1 MRLSVGR
8 WQAIVFDLDDTLY
21 PERDYVLSGFQ
32 AVAGWAEIHLQ
43 IPKEVGFAELKSLFE
58 QGVRGDT
65 FNRWLAAHNLPE
77 NVAIS
82 QMVQVYREHIPEI
95 APFPEV
101 REVLTALGKPY
112 RLGLISDGWRAVQQS
127 KMDALGLEPFFHAVV
142 LSDEWGREAWKPSA
156 KPFKVIV
163 QRLGVD
169 PARTV
174 YVGDNP
180 LKDFLGC
187 RRGGLFGVWVRRIGL
202 EYTALEPPTTEH
214 APHTVINSLR
224 DLLEMLSQ
232 MEENR

>member
-1 MRLSVGR
+1 MGK
-8 WQAIVFDLDDTLY
+8 WQAVVFDLDDTLY

-32 AVAGWAEIHLQ
+32 AVAGWAAIHLQ
-43 IPKEVGFAELKSLFE
+43 IPKEVGFAELKGLFE

-77 NVAIS
+77 HDAIS
-82 QMVQVYREHIPEI
+82 QMVQVYRRHIPEI
-95 APFPEV
+95 APFPDV
-101 REVLTALGKPY
+101 PEVLAALRRRY
-112 RLGLISDGWRAVQQS
+112 RLGLISDGWLAVQQR
-127 KMDALGLEPFFHAVV
+127 KMAALGLDPFFHAVV

-156 KPFKVIV
+156 KPFEMII

-174 YVGDNP
+174 YVADNP

-187 RRGGLFGVWVRRIGL
+187 RRGGLFGVWVRRGGL
-202 EYTALEPPTTEH
+202 EYTDLEPPTTEH

-232 MEENR
+232 MEESR